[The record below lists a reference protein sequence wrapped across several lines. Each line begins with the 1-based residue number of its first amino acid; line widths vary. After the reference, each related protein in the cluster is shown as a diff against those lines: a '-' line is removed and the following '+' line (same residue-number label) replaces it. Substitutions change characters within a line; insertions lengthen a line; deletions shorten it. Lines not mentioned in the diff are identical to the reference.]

1 VPTLLA
7 LALMCGACAGDKA
20 GDSGVSGP
28 EDRDF
33 DGYSEAEDCND
44 RDDTIFPGADDAWY
58 DGVDQDCGGD
68 DDFDADVDG
77 HRSTEFGGLD
87 CNDTD
92 AAVSPDAVEVWYDG
106 VDQNCDA
113 EDDYDADR
121 DGFASAEY
129 ATDGTDCNDDR
140 SDVKPGAVEIWYDGT
155 DGDCDGADDY
165 DADGDGEA
173 SDIHA
178 GDGTDCDDDD
188 PEINTEATEVWY
200 DGIDA
205 DCDGADDYDADGDGE
220 AAFGEISTGSDCND
234 DDPTIF
240 TGATERLDGLDSDCD
255 EELDEFTSDQDVLG
269 SIVYGNDPGDG
280 IGIILAAGDLDQD
293 GFDDLA
299 VVQQTDD
306 GITTAGYGLV
316 AFVDGQVLSSGP
328 VVAENPGLG
337 VLTAATTTLATGP
350 VEAVSLFSR
359 FDDSTGGYALLG
371 TPANVQSG
379 DALGAAWVFS
389 TDTSSSTRLEPGTY
403 VPVKVVGET
412 VDSGFGATV
421 LASDDLDIDGDGN
434 PELVVSAPDTD
445 GGTVYIFY
453 SANLPASTTSLVASD
468 ADVILTGA
476 AATGALGSSLATGDF
491 QGSGSPW
498 LVIGDSDVNSGSGAV
513 YVVETGFT
521 SLESGPITNQAT
533 TVVQGV
539 AGSQLGTAVAAGDTF
554 DESGDGRDELI
565 IGAPRAITRA
575 GQLQMYRG
583 TAIEAGGSPTC
594 TSSGGASDACYL
606 RYSGSAIDG
615 LAGSALVSGR
625 DVTGDG
631 TDDILVGGPG
641 NPPNGIGS
649 GVTWLLVDTTTSASR
664 SLNSADATFNGAS
677 TGDGLGQGMALGD
690 FNGDGKADVAY
701 GVPGHDNFGDEG
713 IVRMYTSEFPDEG
726 GAE

>member
-1 VPTLLA
+1 MLLA
-7 LALMCGACAGDKA
+7 LALVLGACGGDKA
-20 GDSGVSGP
+20 GDSGESGP
-28 EDRDF
+28 QDRDL
-33 DGYSEAEDCND
+33 DGFSEAEDCND

-68 DDFDADVDG
+68 DDFDADLDG

-87 CNDTD
+87 CDDTD
-92 AAVSPDAVEVWYDG
+92 ATISPDAIEVWYDG
-106 VDQNCDA
+106 VDQNCDS

-121 DGFASAEY
+121 DGFSSAEY
-129 ATDGTDCNDDR
+129 AADGTDCNDDR

-165 DADGDGEA
+165 DADGDGFSSA
-173 SDIHA
+173 VHA
-178 GDGTDCDDDD
+178 DDGTDCDDDD
-188 PEINTEATEVWY
+188 PAINPDATEVWY
-200 DGIDA
+200 DGIDT
-205 DCDGADDYDADGDGE
+205 DCDGADDFDADGDGE

-240 TGATERLDGLDSDCD
+240 TGAPERLDGLDSDCD
-255 EELDEFTSDQDVLG
+255 GEDDEFTSDQEVLG
-269 SIVYGNDPGDG
+269 SAVYGRDPGDG
-280 IGIILAAGDLDQD
+280 IGIVLAAGALDPD
-293 GFDDLA
+293 NFDDLA

-316 AFVDGQVLSSGP
+316 TFIDGQVLSSGP

-337 VLTAATTTLATGP
+337 VKTAATTTLASGP
-350 VEAVSLFSR
+350 VEAVSLFSS
-359 FDDSTGGYALLG
+359 FDSTPGGYALLG
-371 TPANVQSG
+371 TPANDESG
-379 DALGAAWVFS
+379 DAVGAAWVFS
-389 TDTSSSTRLEPGTY
+389 TDTPSSTRLEPGTY
-403 VPVKVVGET
+403 VPVKVVGDT
-412 VDSGFGATV
+412 ADSGFGAAV
-421 LASDDLDIDGDGN
+421 LASDELDIDGDGN
-434 PELVVSAPDTD
+434 PDLVISAPDAA
-445 GGTVYIFY
+445 GGAVYIFF
-453 SANLPASTTSLVASD
+453 STNLPASATSLVASD
-468 ADVILTGA
+468 ADVVLTGTST
-476 AATGALGSSLATGDF
+476 TGALGTSLAAGDF
-491 QGSGSPW
+491 QGSGSLW
-498 LVIGDSDVNSGSGAV
+498 LVIGDPDVNSGSGAV
-513 YVVETGFT
+513 YVVDTTIGTMT
-521 SLESGPITNQAT
+521 SGIITSSAT

-539 AGSQLGTAVAAGDTF
+539 VGSALGTAVATGDTF
-554 DESGDGRDELI
+554 DESADGRDELI

-594 TSSGGASDACYL
+594 TSSGGTSDDCYL

-615 LAGSALVSGR
+615 FAGSSLVSGH

-677 TGDGLGQGMALGD
+677 AGDGLGHGMALGD
-690 FNGDGKADVAY
+690 FNGDGKSDVAY
-701 GVPGHDNFGDEG
+701 GVPGHDSFGDEG
-713 IVRMYTSEFPDEG
+713 LVRMYTSEFPDED